1 MLEGSCACGEV
12 RYEIRG
18 ELRGPVGH
26 CHCWQC
32 RKHSGASFG
41 TTAGVMAV
49 EFSIVVGEDRMSS
62 WESSPGIRRFF
73 ASCCGSPI
81 YKRHDAL
88 PQVFGLRLGTLDTDP
103 GRLVEQHIYVSSKV
117 PWIEI
122 RDELHQEMQGSAFGE
137 RD

>member
-1 MLEGSCACGEV
+1 MLVGSCACGEV

-18 ELRGPVGH
+18 ELVGPLGH

-41 TTAGVMAV
+41 TTAGVKAE

-62 WESSPGIRRFF
+62 WESSPGIHRFF

-81 YKRHDAL
+81 YKRYDVA
-88 PQVFGLRLGTLDTDP
+88 PQVFGFRLGTLDTDP
-103 GRLVEQHIYVSSKV
+103 GKLVEQHIYVSSKV

-122 RDELHQEMQGSAFGE
+122 RDGLHQETQGCAFGKRE
-137 RD
+137 